1 MRTEDGW
8 SRTNWLNQSTL
19 CDSFHFSK
27 TQLTNHVVRFSINRF
42 CDGLISFR
50 HFGDA
55 CNELGQMLY
64 RTLSLPPLSSSSVS
78 TKGTQDTESVLREV
92 YQNFQE
98 KIMVIA
104 DIANACYT
112 SAIEIFTILQHKP
125 TDGDANLIAVRCN
138 MSCLRRF
145 LSSVLCEMIQ
155 KSMKERSDSSKS
167 NLLQTLSSPL
177 LKCSIRRKHD
187 QKGTKFYSPLEY
199 IYQAVEL
206 CQDSIFN
213 LQSSSALQSTGA
225 PTILSLELAT
235 NYTFSGSKLPFLYC

>member
-1 MRTEDGW
+1 
-8 SRTNWLNQSTL
+8 
-19 CDSFHFSK
+19 
-27 TQLTNHVVRFSINRF
+27 
-42 CDGLISFR
+42 
-50 HFGDA
+50 
-55 CNELGQMLY
+55 MLY

-78 TKGTQDTESVLREV
+78 TKGTQNTESILREV
-92 YQNFQE
+92 YQNFHE
-98 KIMVIA
+98 NIIVIA

-145 LSSVLCEMIQ
+145 LSSALCEMIQ
-155 KSMKERSDSSKS
+155 KSIKERSDSPPT
-167 NLLQTLSSPL
+167 LLQTLSSPL
-177 LKCSIRRKHD
+177 LKCTIRRKHD

-235 NYTFSGSKLPFLYC
+235 NYTFSGSTFLLPA